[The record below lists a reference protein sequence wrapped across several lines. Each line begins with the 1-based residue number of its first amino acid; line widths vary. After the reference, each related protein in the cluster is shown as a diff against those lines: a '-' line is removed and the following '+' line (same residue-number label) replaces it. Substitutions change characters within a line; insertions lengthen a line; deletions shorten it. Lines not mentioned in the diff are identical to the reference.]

1 MMNIS
6 TDKVFKLSEALN
18 RTEEAA
24 IRSDRFPMMRSIR
37 KEVRQFMHAA
47 ETLLGPIVAVTD
59 LSQDERDVIWLYI
72 HQIME
77 KFPDQD
83 Q

>member
-6 TDKVFKLSEALN
+6 TDKVFKLPEPLN
-18 RTEEAA
+18 REEAA

-59 LSQDERDVIWLYI
+59 LSQDERDVIGLYI